1 MKTIGIRGTLF
12 SDTLIYFYDLSMFI
26 VGNSGH
32 APVRLFFTMAEGD
45 TASRPQ
51 LWYSFK
57 IPSGKHW

>member
-1 MKTIGIRGTLF
+1 MFKYIIHHVYHLF
-12 SDTLIYFYDLSMFI
+12 LCLFMFI
-26 VGNSGH
+26 VRNGGH

-57 IPSGKHW
+57 TPSGKHW